1 MYLERKWGTEMSNE
15 SQLYSFIEKYL
26 IDKRIEIIQN
36 EVKFYR
42 RLKTLDLLAKS
53 DDSLTYYLIEVK
65 KDKISIEDYYN
76 LKYIIEN
83 NNIGKIKNGILIGNC
98 YDKEL
103 KELLEKDHNIEL
115 IEINNILSVKNMG
128 NNRSINHHKNCYNP
142 YKKYF
147 IKLFEHISDDTL
159 FEFSIID
166 DYLIKIKYKINDYEY
181 LIFKGCINKWE
192 YIKGNVYIETIEYYF
207 REKISS
213 LIKSDLNI
221 IYLRKILYKIKYD
234 NLFRK
239 DDVNVFFENV
249 NNDCIYSLL
258 DTLSNIIDLK
268 KVKFCVKNKNILEI
282 KDYDLMI
289 LKTNINRVLLL
300 PKDFV
305 DLIFDQKD
313 FYDYS
318 MKINEACE
326 RTMYN
331 SELNFLEFTNLI
343 VKKEL
348 IEPLKTI
355 QEEDCRCIIKLEL
368 DLKDN
373 KKVKRS
379 YKVKKIKNIDSAD
392 FYLFTNWDIII
403 DFQKEVNKVVSK
415 SRDIIYEKD
424 YIKSYRWNA
433 IRKNIE
439 SGNTNRMVIEK
450 FIEEEIGED
459 RFLKDFFKRAVWG
472 VDEDGRYTRL

>member
-1 MYLERKWGTEMSNE
+1 MYLERKWGTEMNNE

-103 KELLEKDHNIEL
+103 KKLLEKDHNIEL

-181 LIFKGCINKWE
+181 LIFKGCIN
-192 YIKGNVYIETIEYYF
+192 
-207 REKISS
+207 
-213 LIKSDLNI
+213 
-221 IYLRKILYKIKYD
+221 
-234 NLFRK
+234 
-239 DDVNVFFENV
+239 
-249 NNDCIYSLL
+249 
-258 DTLSNIIDLK
+258 
-268 KVKFCVKNKNILEI
+268 
-282 KDYDLMI
+282 
-289 LKTNINRVLLL
+289 
-300 PKDFV
+300 
-305 DLIFDQKD
+305 
-313 FYDYS
+313 
-318 MKINEACE
+318 
-326 RTMYN
+326 
-331 SELNFLEFTNLI
+331 
-343 VKKEL
+343 
-348 IEPLKTI
+348 
-355 QEEDCRCIIKLEL
+355 
-368 DLKDN
+368 
-373 KKVKRS
+373 
-379 YKVKKIKNIDSAD
+379 
-392 FYLFTNWDIII
+392 
-403 DFQKEVNKVVSK
+403 
-415 SRDIIYEKD
+415 
-424 YIKSYRWNA
+424 
-433 IRKNIE
+433 
-439 SGNTNRMVIEK
+439 
-450 FIEEEIGED
+450 
-459 RFLKDFFKRAVWG
+459 
-472 VDEDGRYTRL
+472 